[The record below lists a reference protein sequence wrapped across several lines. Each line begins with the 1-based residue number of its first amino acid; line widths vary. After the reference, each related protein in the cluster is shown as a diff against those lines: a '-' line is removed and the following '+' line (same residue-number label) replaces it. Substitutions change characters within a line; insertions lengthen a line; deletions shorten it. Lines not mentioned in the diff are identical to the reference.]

1 MKKLLL
7 VCATAA
13 LTTLSYSQQDMQ
25 LTQWQFDRLSFNPA
39 VAGTER
45 MHSATLFHRDQWD
58 GLARDPKTY
67 LLNYHGMFGAKQNIG
82 AGLTF
87 YSEVLGQQ
95 TNTVFRLNG
104 AYHLPINGGHY
115 FSGGL
120 SLGMYNSKLGRDWI
134 AIDGEDE
141 IVKDLQHNTRAQSA
155 FDMGLGLMLY
165 QPNKYYVGVSAT
177 HLNAA
182 EMGDLYTQMSRHIYA
197 MGGYE
202 YPVGD
207 GTFVIRP
214 NALVKTDAA
223 STQFDINADV
233 LWNQMVWAGVA
244 FRPGDA
250 VAPYVGFQKAFAS
263 RQISATKTA
272 NSFLRIGY
280 AYDVTTSEIKNYSA
294 GSHEIFLN
302 YCIGF
307 GDIPIRAKYSNPR
320 FL

>member
-13 LTTLSYSQQDMQ
+13 LTTLSYAQQDIQ

-39 VAGTER
+39 VAGIDR

-58 GLARDPKTY
+58 GFDRDPKTY
-67 LLNYHGMFGAKQNIG
+67 LFNYHGMFGPKQNIG
-82 AGLTF
+82 AGATF
-87 YSEVLGQQ
+87 YTEVLGQQ
-95 TNTVFRLNG
+95 TNTAVRLNG
-104 AYHLPINGGHY
+104 AYHLPINGGHF

-120 SLGMYNSKLGRDWI
+120 SVGIYSSKLGNDWR
-134 AIDGEDE
+134 AIDMEDVVVRGL
-141 IVKDLQHNTRAQSA
+141 IGNNQSQTA
-155 FDMGLGLMLY
+155 LDAGLGLMLY
-165 QPNKYYVGVSAT
+165 QPNKYYIGLSAT

-182 EMGDLYTQMSRHIYA
+182 KLDKLYSQLSRHIYV

-202 YPVGD
+202 LPLGGSD
-207 GTFVIRP
+207 FVLRP
-214 NALVKTDAA
+214 NALVKTDLA

-233 LWNQMVWAGVA
+233 LWNQMLWAGLA

-250 VAPYVGFQKAFAS
+250 ISPYVGFQKAFAS
-263 RQISATKTA
+263 KPISATKTA
-272 NSFLRIGY
+272 NSSLRIGY
-280 AYDVTTSEIKNYSA
+280 AYDVTTSEIRNYSS
-294 GSHEIFLN
+294 GSHEIFMT

-307 GDIPIRAKYSNPR
+307 GDIPIRAKHSNPR